1 MLTRCK
7 NLRITLGRLYFAVSI
22 TFFHTHLL
30 DLSLFILLPELAT
43 SYDLH
48 IILVEDTTTAASI
61 LLTNSS

>member
-1 MLTRCK
+1 MFSDFQ

-48 IILVEDTTTAASI
+48 IILVEDTT
-61 LLTNSS
+61 